1 MVGDHSWHLSGVQTR
16 VGTPHNL
23 QTYSRSIFKLTRR
36 VVTHLKE
43 VYYRLRI
50 LNLDLTHKTNPID
63 NCLEWSPN
71 IPRMVTH
78 QPKDGHPTEGSI
90 LQTRNLSQPSEGII
104 LQTQNLAL
112 VN

>member
-1 MVGDHSWHLSGVQTR
+1 MDGHPPSLGWSPSNQRMV
-16 VGTPHNL
+16 
-23 QTYSRSIFKLTRR
+23 TYQKEVDIPRTTTNPRM
-36 VVTHLKE
+36 VTHLKE

-90 LQTRNLSQPSEGII
+90 LQT
-104 LQTQNLAL
+104 QNLTL
-112 VN
+112 